1 MIDKTID
8 TATDG
13 EIIDTFK
20 NYKKGKQV
28 TVPTSFQARPN
39 STPVKLAYI
48 TDDEAGI
55 LKILKPDVPH
65 DGPMN
70 IPNYNDYDPDR
81 GFTSGTAMSS
91 AETGG
96 KSATDRANISA
107 EFGPKGLPPGVTPNE
122 VKDLRSSYI
131 AAGAGQRVNPGFF
144 DSRDVISPYEL
155 KLAKAFN
162 PTAFKANRRGGIM
175 DFFTSG
181 GILGNLVRG
190 LGQRLGLGKTFD
202 QPTYDMSEFSRLG
215 LDGVVPGTYDFN
227 PDAKINKELTEAE
240 LNAYS
245 RFGNIGTPKTFN
257 RTFNINDIKSLIE
270 AAKAPQ
276 GIAFNNPVGGL
287 DQYAKEMEALE
298 TARAGDLVSVNELGG
313 TLQDFY
319 TNRNLTGAA
328 TKGKPTNA
336 NTRFEVI
343 DDDIDFNDGSSQGIM
358 DIDLTGN
365 ESA

>member
-1 MIDKTID
+1 MIDKIID

-13 EIIDTFK
+13 EVIDTFK

-107 EFGPKGLPPGVTPNE
+107 EFGPKGLAPGVTPNE
-122 VKDLRSSYI
+122 VRDLRSSYI

-257 RTFNINDIKSLIE
+257 RMFNINDIKSLIE
-270 AAKAPQ
+270 AAQKPQ
-276 GIAFNNPVGGL
+276 GMDFA
-287 DQYAKEMEALE
+287 A
-298 TARAGDLVSVNELGG
+298 ARRAMTQPTTYRNVPFEGARTFDTYKNVDPYKMNYLTREFPNYYRSESL
-313 TLQDFY
+313 L
-319 TNRNLTGAA
+319 NREQP
-328 TKGKPTNA
+328 K
-336 NTRFEVI
+336 
-343 DDDIDFNDGSSQGIM
+343 DGIM
-358 DIDLTGN
+358 TIDLTGN